1 MRHHLEKRPKTGG
14 KTICGHSVPLPKRAV
29 SKFQGLRF
37 KVVGNAVPEH
47 RTCSKPAE
55 LSHNFSHVNDEK
67 VELVTE
73 T

>member
-1 MRHHLEKRPKTGG
+1 MRHYLAKRPKTGG
-14 KTICGHSVPLPKRAV
+14 KTVILPKRAV
-29 SKFQGLRF
+29 SKFQGPRF
-37 KVVGNAVPEH
+37 KVVGNTVPEH

-55 LSHNFSHVNDEK
+55 LSHISHVNDEK